1 MQPEDRPALRG
12 AEFGEA
18 DLPILADGDVSFEL
32 GAIDCDNH
40 AQSVARLAVTF
51 FSTVRHHGVMAHD
64 ELDELYEVKPE
75 EFTALRTKLVAAAKE
90 RGDTS
95 AAKRISAARKP
106 TTAAWVVNLLAH
118 SNEDVKQSLTD
129 LGDRLR
135 AAHAEMDGG
144 TIRQLSSEQRSL
156 VDELTR
162 AAFEGA
168 DLTNPPAALRED
180 VTGTLQAAVAD
191 PDVTARLGRL
201 TKAERWSGFGDFGD
215 TTTVFTAARSSK
227 AKAEPKPTHQKPARD
242 ARRDGDRESE
252 RQLEKA
258 KAALAAAERAK
269 DDSDNELSDR
279 QTDLAVARLRH
290 DEMRQRL
297 QEAERNLSAA
307 DRAYDK
313 AKQAS
318 REAAELVKEA
328 KAQLKQAKRTS

>member
-1 MQPEDRPALRG
+1 
-12 AEFGEA
+12 
-18 DLPILADGDVSFEL
+18 
-32 GAIDCDNH
+32 
-40 AQSVARLAVTF
+40 
-51 FSTVRHHGVMAHD
+51 MAHD

-227 AKAEPKPTHQKPARD
+227 AKAEPEPTHQKPARD

-269 DDSDNELSDR
+269 DDADNELSDR

-297 QEAERNLSAA
+297 QEAEHNLSAA

-318 REAAELVKEA
+318 REAAELVKQA